1 MEHENAELER
11 IKSKIAKL
19 LNLAE
24 RAANEHEA
32 ANAMAKAR
40 ALMDKYQLTR
50 LDALDIGGESIQF
63 TRVVATRHFA
73 AMPEHMAYLATA
85 VAKFNDVQAQ
95 YDYGFVDFKKKEG
108 DAKKFGKAIEFRGM
122 VDDVNMAVDMYARL
136 LGAINNLCTL
146 FLAREGYN
154 GKYPVK
160 IGTRFKLG
168 AVMTLCDRLHELQKA
183 REALKT
189 SNGTGLVVVK
199 GAAVAEYFGEVS
211 YKSKAPSA
219 TKRMDGES
227 SHAYQQ
233 GKRDGNKVEIQRNI
247 NQ

>member
-1 MEHENAELER
+1 MERENADLER
-11 IKSKIAKL
+11 IKAKIAKL

-24 RAANEHEA
+24 RASNEHEA

-40 ALMDKYQLTR
+40 AMMDKFQLTQ
-50 LDALDIGGESIQF
+50 LDALDVGGNTIQF
-63 TRVVATRHFA
+63 TKVVATRHFA
-73 AMPEHMAYLATA
+73 AMPEYMAFLATA

-95 YDYGFVDFKKKEG
+95 YDYGFVNFKKKEG

-122 VDDVNMAVDMYARL
+122 ADDVNIAVDMYARL
-136 LGAINNLCTL
+136 LGAINNLCTM
-146 FLAREGYN
+146 FLAREGYD

-168 AVMTLCDRLHELQKA
+168 AVMTLCDRFNELQ
-183 REALKT
+183 RERDALKT

-211 YKSKAPSA
+211 YKEKAPSA

-227 SHAYQQ
+227 SNAYHQ
-233 GKRDGNKVEIQRNI
+233 GRRDGNKVEIQRHI